1 MTSDDADD
9 DDSEHSEP
17 KPDPETIQNGA
28 FGWARGECKE
38 PDCDCDQY
46 QQESARG
53 GPCQN
58 CGHFPAKHAKL
69 EKQAPEAP
77 LTASSA
83 SVGGSSSSS
92 SPSSASA
99 ADATVPDLTDSASLS
114 ARALAA
120 AASWEIDATEL
131 KFVRLLGEGTSAK
144 VFRGTYRNQDVAI
157 KVLKGEADQKVLDEF
172 KKEFDIM
179 RYAMLSIS
187 ILLFDTATAA
197 NHDCDSDPDFISDRG
212 VPAILLSSMQ
222 YSTKPACG
230 ILLRCLSTPKHV
242 HGSRVLPQGSA
253 LRCATD

>member
-1 MTSDDADD
+1 
-9 DDSEHSEP
+9 
-17 KPDPETIQNGA
+17 
-28 FGWARGECKE
+28 
-38 PDCDCDQY
+38 
-46 QQESARG
+46 
-53 GPCQN
+53 
-58 CGHFPAKHAKL
+58 
-69 EKQAPEAP
+69 
-77 LTASSA
+77 
-83 SVGGSSSSS
+83 
-92 SPSSASA
+92 
-99 ADATVPDLTDSASLS
+99 VPDLTDSASLS

>member
-1 MTSDDADD
+1 LPPRSPR
-9 DDSEHSEP
+9 DDSTEDSDSETTSEP
-17 KPDPETIQNGA
+17 KPDPEAIQNGA

-38 PDCDCDQY
+38 AGCDCDQY

-69 EKQAPEAP
+69 EKQAAESPV
-77 LTASSA
+77 TATTTAAAGA
-83 SVGGSSSSS
+83 STA
-92 SPSSASA
+92 ASNEQ
-99 ADATVPDLTDSASLS
+99 VPPAESESNVS
-114 ARALAA
+114 ARTLAT

-179 RYAMLSIS
+179 R
-187 ILLFDTATAA
+187 
-197 NHDCDSDPDFISDRG
+197 
-212 VPAILLSSMQ
+212 
-222 YSTKPACG
+222 
-230 ILLRCLSTPKHV
+230 
-242 HGSRVLPQGSA
+242 
-253 LRCATD
+253 